1 MKRFGLP
8 LFILGALCPVLPA
21 AQEVVIFPPACEATA
36 WVQEGPLNSLVKFD
50 QSGADKNYA
59 CGCDPLAWGQI
70 FTYHALHHG
79 FPAAGWTP
87 TPVTGYVRYATD
99 LGTYIART
107 TMSGP
112 YDWEKIRDQAAVTD
126 AEGKTTYPVGRLM
139 WDLGILGGA
148 IYAYDT
154 KATVG
159 TRGVDYFG
167 YAGRGHS
174 FTEPLVNAELQP
186 YWEEML
192 RTILRTSLQ
201 AQAPLLTS
209 INLPGGGGHMIVT
222 DGYRVDA
229 DGTERFHVDYA
240 LSWMSN
246 GWKTMAEML
255 GMVKVINGFVYPTDL
270 GGIIAGRVALT
281 DGSPVAGATVVISN
295 GAEAHVLTTDAQGAY
310 CLSGLPLPEAE
321 GTFAEDLPRVPYT
334 VTLLADGFEPQTRS
348 VALAPYVDDDL
359 QKVKQEAY
367 EDVLKGGNAPA
378 DWPKNYTFPLV
389 VGSALA
395 DFTLTPR
402 LFFAPGA
409 SGSGRSW
416 ADPAALSAAALA
428 DRVGYACYLAAGTY
442 TLSSTLVLPAGATLS
457 GGYDPETGLADPFA
471 TPTELVFNASSV
483 KDRYVALAEGARLC
497 GVTLSG
503 SADVGSAL
511 YAESGLAAKPS
522 ATAVTF
528 GPTMKADYY
537 AQQVSLTCC
546 RFDAADRTVQ
556 LEGCDRL
563 HCSFLAYACEDKE
576 GQDLGGNRFLGST
589 DVWRPTGEL
598 PCPDAGTAGHTC
610 PASGL
615 DGRPLNQTR
624 GAFGAL
630 EPGYSLSLH

>member
-1 MKRFGLP
+1 MDLKRYLMG
-8 LFILGALCPVLPA
+8 GAALA
-21 AQEVVIFPPACEATA
+21 AAIVSAATSFTLVEPMCEATA
-36 WVQEGPLNSLVKFD
+36 WVQEDALNSCVAVDKD
-50 QSGADKNYA
+50 GNSADIA

-70 FTYHALHHG
+70 FTYHALNHG

-87 TPVTGYVRYATD
+87 TPVTGYIRYAAD

-112 YDWEKIRDQAAVTD
+112 YDWEKIRDQTAVTD
-126 AEGKTTYPVGRLM
+126 ADGKTTYPVGRLM

-159 TRGVDYFG
+159 THGIEYFG

-255 GMVKVINGFVYPTDL
+255 GMVKVINGFVHPTDL

-295 GAEAHVLTTDAQGAY
+295 GSEAHVLTTDAQGAY

-367 EDVLKGGNAPA
+367 EDVLKGDNAPA
-378 DWPKNYTFPLV
+378 DWPKNYTFPLMI
-389 VGSALA
+389 GSAVA

-402 LFFAPGA
+402 RYFAPEGT
-409 SGSGRSW
+409 GSGRSW
-416 ADPAALSAAALA
+416 ADPAALTAKAVAAAAGGEL
-428 DRVGYACYLAAGTY
+428 YLAQGDYALTEAL
-442 TLSSTLVLPAGATLS
+442 TLPAGATLS
-457 GGYDPETGLADPFA
+457 GGYDPQTGLADPLA
-471 TPTELVFNASSV
+471 TPTVLNFQSEENLDACITLSANSELRGLSLTFTSEDGGAQALLSADS
-483 KDRYVALAEGARLC
+483 ALAVKPQVFGISFPAY
-497 GVTLSG
+497 
-503 SADVGSAL
+503 SAAYK
-511 YAESGLAAKPS
+511 YAANLA
-522 ATAVTF
+522 
-528 GPTMKADYY
+528 
-537 AQQVSLTCC
+537 LTCC
-546 RFDAADRTVQ
+546 TFA
-556 LEGCDRL
+556 CDTGSPACQNCAFL
-563 HCSFLAYACEDKE
+563 HCSFYDKE
-576 GQDLGGNRFLGST
+576 YNDDKATNLGGNRFKVTSGS
-589 DVWRPTGEL
+589 WRPEGAL
-598 PCPDAGTAGHTC
+598 DCPDKAKHTC
-610 PASGL
+610 PELGL
-615 DGRPLNQTR
+615 DGRPLNQTQ
-624 GAFGAL
+624 GAL
-630 EPGYSLSLH
+630 APAGGYTLSLQ

>member
-1 MKRFGLP
+1 MNLKLCLMGSA
-8 LFILGALCPVLPA
+8 ALVA
-21 AQEVVIFPPACEATA
+21 AIVSAATSFTLVEPMCEATA
-36 WVQEGPLNSLVKFD
+36 WVQEGALNSCV
-50 QSGADKNYA
+50 AVDKDGNAANIA

-70 FTYHALHHG
+70 FTYHALNHG

-87 TPVTGYVRYATD
+87 TPVTDYIRYATD

-112 YDWEKIRDQAAVTD
+112 YDWEKIRDQTAVTD
-126 AEGKTTYPVGRLM
+126 ADGKTTYPVGRLM
-139 WDLGILGGA
+139 WDLGILGRA
-148 IYAYDT
+148 VYAYDT

-159 TRGVDYFG
+159 THGIEYFG

-174 FTEPLVNAELQP
+174 FTGPLVNADLQP
-186 YWEEML
+186 DWKEML

-209 INLPGGGGHMIVT
+209 INLPEGGGHMIVT

-240 LSWMSN
+240 LTWMSN

-295 GAEAHVLTTDAQGAY
+295 GSEAHVLTTDAQGAY

-348 VALAPYVDDDL
+348 VALAPYVDDVL

-367 EDVLKGGNAPA
+367 EAVSKGDNAPA

-402 LFFAPGA
+402 RFFAPSA

-416 ADPAALSAAALA
+416 ADPAALTVEAVAAAAGCELFLA
-428 DRVGYACYLAAGTY
+428 QGAYAFTEALT
-442 TLSSTLVLPAGATLS
+442 LPAGTTLS
-457 GGYDPETGLADPFA
+457 GGYDPATGLANPLA
-471 TPTELVFNASSV
+471 TPSV
-483 KDRYVALAEGARLC
+483 LNFTSTAWLDAYITLAEGSSLC
-497 GVTLSG
+497 GVTLQG
-503 SADVGSAL
+503 SAEANYVIH
-511 YAESGLAAKPS
+511 AEDTLSAKPELFGI
-522 ATAVTF
+522 TF
-528 GPTMKADYY
+528 SNDFKAYNM
-537 AQQVSLTCC
+537 AENVALTCC
-546 RFDAADRTVQ
+546 TFACDTGKPTFDSCTF
-556 LEGCDRL
+556 L
-563 HCSFLAYACEDKE
+563 HCSFVWNGYEDK
-576 GQDLGGNRFLGST
+576 GATDLGGNRFGVTSGS
-589 DVWRPTGEL
+589 WRPEGVL
-598 PCPDAGTAGHTC
+598 DCPDKAKHTC
-610 PASGL
+610 PELGL
-615 DGRPLNQTR
+615 DGRPLGKTQ
-624 GAFGAL
+624 GAL
-630 EPGYSLSLH
+630 APAGGYTLSLQ